1 MRIDEELIDAVV
13 IGGCFLGGGGGGDP
27 TAGRR
32 MGRLAL
38 EIGLPRLISLDELPD
53 DAVIVTVS
61 AVGAPAAV
69 DQFCTPMNYVHA
81 LELLRKDLGRVDGLI
96 TSENGGLAS
105 TNGWFQSAV
114 TGIPVVDAPCNGR
127 AHPTGMMGAIGL
139 HKEAGYV
146 SRQAAAGGNPDLGMY
161 TEIITGAVISEASR
175 LVRQA
180 AVSAGGM
187 VAVARNP
194 VTVSYVRTHAAPGA
208 LSQAIDVGRHMLS
221 TIDKN
226 TSDTAKVAADFL
238 GGQVATEGIVESID
252 LETRN
257 GFDLGTVFIRA
268 DGDLFELSFWNEY
281 MTLDSGG
288 KRLATFPDLIA
299 TVELE
304 TGFPLP
310 TAAIAKGKRVAVV
323 TVPKSRLILGA
334 GMKDSKLMEE
344 AEQIVD
350 RPMLDY
356 FLNGG

>member
-27 TAGRR
+27 AAGRR

-38 EIGLPRLISLDELPD
+38 DVGLPRFISLDEMPD

-139 HKEAGYV
+139 HQEDGYV
-146 SRQAAAGGNPDLGMY
+146 SRQAAAGGNPDLGLY
-161 TEIITGAVISEASR
+161 TEIITAAGIAEASR
-175 LVRQA
+175 LLRQA

-194 VTVSYVRTHAAPGA
+194 VTAKYVRTHAAPGA
-208 LSQAIDVGRHMLS
+208 LSQAIELGHVILS
-221 TIDKN
+221 KQKSN
-226 TSDTAKVAADFL
+226 ALETAKAAADFMD
-238 GGQVATEGIVESID
+238 GQVAVEGIVERID

-257 GFDLGTVFIRA
+257 GFDVGVVLIRSG
-268 DGDLFELSFWNEY
+268 GDLFEMSFWNEY

-288 KRLATFPDLIA
+288 KRLATFPDLMA
-299 TVELE
+299 TVDLD
-304 TGFPLP
+304 TDFLFRQQPLQR
-310 TAAIAKGKRVAVV
+310 GNRVAVV

-334 GMKDSKLMEE
+334 GMKDSKLIEE
-344 AEQIVD
+344 AERIVE

-356 FLNGG
+356 FLSGG